1 MTQKIK
7 TLPLIIFLFC
17 CATFVF
23 ADDHETGVEIEK
35 DRKAILSMAGE
46 FEVTFKFMET
56 FAIKKDYE
64 LKKPYLAEATEIVFV
79 VKDSPKNI
87 ILQHVLWLED
97 LERIVKHWKQ
107 EWKFEDRTLF
117 EFVGNN
123 SWKRKELSK
132 QEAEGTWSQKVYQV
146 DDSPRYESYG
156 KWSHKGGMSSWQ
168 GSKTRR
174 PLPRREYTKRKDY
187 EIMMAVNRHTITPL
201 GWFHEQDNYKKVSQT
216 ADILCREVGL
226 NNYER
231 TDLVDFS
238 EAKKYWANNANFW
251 KHVSSILNDKME
263 SSNSIFSLRS
273 EVDGGPLYRSLFK
286 LLKDIENEEERK
298 GKARAIIESFIVEN
312 ES

>member
-1 MTQKIK
+1 MIHKIK
-7 TLPLIIFLFC
+7 TLPFVILLFFYSP
-17 CATFVF
+17 FVF
-23 ADDHETGVEIEK
+23 ADDHENNEQFIK
-35 DRKAILSMAGE
+35 DRKAILAMAGE

-79 VKDSPKNI
+79 VQDSPKNI

-107 EWKFEDRTLF
+107 EWRFEDRTLF
-117 EFVGNN
+117 EFVGTN
-123 SWKRKELSK
+123 SWKRRELTKKEAK
-132 QEAEGTWSQKVYQV
+132 GTWTQKVYQV

-187 EIMMAVNRHTITPL
+187 EILMAVNRHTITPL
-201 GWFHEQDNYKKVSQT
+201 GWLHEQDNYKQVSQT

-238 EAKKYWANNANFW
+238 EAKKYWSNNANFW
-251 KHVSSILNDKME
+251 KHVSAVLNDKME
-263 SSNSIFSLRS
+263 RSKSIFSLKS
-273 EVDGGPLYRSLFK
+273 EVDGGPLYRALFK
-286 LLKDIENEEERK
+286 LLQDTENEEERK
-298 GKARAIIESFIVEN
+298 VKASVIIESFLIDN